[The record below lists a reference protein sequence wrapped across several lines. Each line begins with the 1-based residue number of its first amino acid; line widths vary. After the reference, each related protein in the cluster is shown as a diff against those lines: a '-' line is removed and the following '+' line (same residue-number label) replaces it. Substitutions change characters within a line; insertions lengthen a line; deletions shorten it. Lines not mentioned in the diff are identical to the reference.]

1 MLGLKN
7 TAEMKRTKT
16 SLILATTFL
25 LTCFFAFGQ
34 TKYDKKLEK
43 ADEFYD
49 HGDYSKARAE
59 IEAIKKS
66 STKKLGAAND
76 FMPIAKIREAQYDVA
91 LGYLQDIE
99 QSVEDGL
106 SMSRDLNGP
115 ESEVHA
121 LLLKQASEVMI
132 LYGHLVQA
140 KAYLDEARS
149 ILDSGD
155 MDPDL
160 AASMDVLEA
169 QIMVGRGYYQDAI
182 QLINETVGFYQR
194 RAANEEGKRRVV
206 RERKRD
212 FARMMMFKGDA
223 YRLMGNYL
231 SADSAFI
238 YNEIWIKKE
247 LKKADI
253 LYSENKFL
261 NTLLLEENGLEIE
274 EVVKGYEDADKLII
288 NYYSLSHYVSIRI
301 KERLLKSYIK
311 NNNGTRLKEGKE
323 QFRKIIKSEYGR
335 GSINSL
341 MLETLYYDVLMG
353 GRDVGLEDEVNEI
366 LTEESFIPQY
376 HPKRVELLEFASQI
390 ATINGRHDNAYQ
402 YLKEIL
408 EIKEI
413 LYGTESPNYNLSL
426 VKMANYYVDFTEK
439 FDEALEIYQ
448 TSWQNV
454 VKKEITEGHLAYVD
468 ILDHMAVFYQEND
481 QYAKASEILDVA
493 LEASRR
499 KYDNL
504 DPAYAIELDKI
515 ANLQYKI
522 GRYEEAQENIETAIE
537 ILKDSDRELFGGF
550 YAQAMIT
557 EATLLAIKGEYDEA
571 EDNINKSD
579 KLQAQGIRTIETS
592 GIDVEDELAEVYLD
606 IGRYRAAE
614 KLIEED
620 LEKKEKRYGSNSRHL
635 NDPLILKARVKMIL
649 GDYTEAEKL
658 AQEAYDIMYGIFG
671 GESSKITTSLMT
683 IAKINTTIGDY
694 DHAIEEL
701 EEVIRIRENQFGRNH
716 IDVARA
722 VSDLALVKFYNQES
736 IEEVEDLFLRA
747 EKIIGRKLGASN
759 PIYAEVLKNL
769 AIVYIAEKNYDQAF
783 DFLDE
788 AMAIWSKKIG
798 RRNNI
803 NAATVNLL
811 KGDIYYSQKNY
822 DEADKYYE
830 DAMKIYQNF
839 FNNNHPEYVKVLS
852 KLSKTYF
859 MQGDVRKSQE
869 AIEEVLENYNVFIK
883 DFFPA
888 LSEREKA
895 KFWNT
900 IKQDYEFYNTIVIN
914 YNRKNDDLI
923 GTLYNNALLTKALLL
938 NSSIKIRQ
946 RILASNDEEL
956 KILYNDWEEKK
967 DLLTY
972 VLSMSNEQLAQAEL
986 DASALQSEVEE
997 LERQLSEKSED
1008 FSSGFDKEVV
1018 TWKDVQESLEPNEV
1032 ALEMI
1037 RFRVFDHTFSHDSVM
1052 YAILWVKNEK
1062 KTTPGLILL
1071 RNGKDLETKY
1081 LKYYRNS
1088 IKFRIDDPKSY
1099 ENFWKP
1105 IQDVVGNPGNIFLS
1119 ADGVYN
1125 QINLEAIKLEDGA
1138 FVLDKSNII
1147 LVSNTKDLYFDKVSA
1162 RTVQEEN
1169 TAIMFGDP
1177 TYYVSSKEGAWTG
1190 RASHRGGNPEVI
1202 GRLYGT
1208 AVEVEEL
1215 KRLLRRDGWVT
1226 TDYLENEA
1234 TEEAIKE
1241 MDNPKIFHVA
1251 THGFFMP
1258 DSNLTEEDLAMNE
1271 NLASQNPL
1279 LKTGLLMA
1287 SAGDI
1292 LNETTTNFN
1301 IDEGILTAYEA
1312 MNLNLDKTDL
1322 VVLSACETGLGEIE
1336 AGEGVYGLQRAF
1348 LVAGA
1353 RTIIMSL
1360 FKVSDEATQKLMVKF
1375 YSKWLASGDKRSSF
1389 IQAKQEI
1396 RDEYKD
1402 PIFWGPFI
1410 MIGLD

>member
-1 MLGLKN
+1 
-7 TAEMKRTKT
+7 MKRTKT
-16 SLILATTFL
+16 ALLLAISLLFIGSATLA
-25 LTCFFAFGQ
+25 Q

-43 ADEFYD
+43 ADELYD
-49 HGDYSKARAE
+49 HGDYDKARAE
-59 IEAIKKS
+59 IEVIKKS

-91 LGYLQDIE
+91 LGYLDGIE
-99 QSVEDGL
+99 ASVNDGL
-106 SMSRDLNGP
+106 ELSRSINGP

-132 LYGHLVQA
+132 LYGHLVKA
-140 KAYLDEARS
+140 KEYLDEARN
-149 ILDSGD
+149 ILATGD

-182 QLINETVGFYQR
+182 DLINETVGFYQR
-194 RAANEEGKRRVV
+194 RAANEDGKRRVV

-223 YRLMGNYL
+223 YRMMGNYR
-231 SADSAFI
+231 SADSAFL
-238 YNEIWIKKE
+238 YNENWIKKE

-261 NTLLLEENGLEIE
+261 NTLLLEQNGLDIN

-288 NYYSLSHYVSIRI
+288 NYYALSHYVSIRI
-301 KERLLKSYIK
+301 KERLLKAYIK
-311 NNNGTRLKEGKE
+311 NGNNAKLREGKE
-323 QFRKIIKSEYGR
+323 EFRKIIKKDYGR

-353 GRDVGLEDEVNEI
+353 GRDVGLEDEVTEI
-366 LTEESFIPQY
+366 LVQESFIPKY
-376 HPKRVELLEFASQI
+376 HPKRIELLEFASQI
-390 ATINGRHDNAYQ
+390 ATINGRHDNSHQ

-408 EIKEI
+408 EIKEV
-413 LYGTESPNYNLSL
+413 LHGKESPSYNMSL

-448 TSWQNV
+448 NSWEKI

-481 QYAKASEILDVA
+481 QYDKASEILDVA

-522 GRYEEAQENIETAIE
+522 GQYEEAQDNIETAIG
-537 ILKDSDRELFGGF
+537 ILKDSDREQFGGY

-571 EDNINKSD
+571 ELNINRSE
-579 KLQAQGIRTIETS
+579 KLQSQGVRTIETS
-592 GIDVEDELAEVYLD
+592 GIDIEDELAEVYLD
-606 IGRYRAAE
+606 IGRYREAE
-614 KLIEED
+614 KLIEAD
-620 LEKKEKRYGSNSRHL
+620 LKKKKKRYGSNSRHL

-671 GESSKITTSLMT
+671 AESSKITPSLMT
-683 IAKINTTIGDY
+683 IAKINTVIGDY

-701 EEVIRIRENQFGRNH
+701 EEVIRIREEQFGRNH

-736 IEEVEDLFLRA
+736 IEEVEDLFLRS
-747 EKIIGRKLGASN
+747 EKIIGRNLGASN
-759 PIYAEVLKNL
+759 PTYAEVLKNL

-783 DFLDE
+783 NFLDQ

-803 NAATVNLL
+803 NAATVNML
-811 KGDIYYSQKNY
+811 KGDIYYSQHNY
-822 DEADKYYE
+822 DEAEGYY
-830 DAMKIYQNF
+830 ASAKKIYEGF
-839 FNNNHPEYVKVLS
+839 FNDSHPEYVKVLS
-852 KLSKTYF
+852 KMSKTYF
-859 MQGDVRKSQE
+859 MQGDIKKSQE
-869 AIEEVLENYNVFIK
+869 SIEEVLANYNLFIR

-914 YNRKNDDLI
+914 YNRKNNDLI

-946 RILASNDEEL
+946 RILSSNDDEL
-956 KILYNDWEEKK
+956 ITLYNNWEEKK

-972 VLSMSNEQLAQAEL
+972 VLSMSNEQLVQAEL
-986 DASALQSEVEE
+986 DASALQGEVED

-1008 FSSGFDKEVV
+1008 FSSGFDKKVV
-1018 TWKDVQESLEPNEV
+1018 TWQDVQASLEPNEV

-1037 RFRVFDHTFSHDSVM
+1037 RFRVFNHTFSNDSVM

-1088 IKFRIDDPKSY
+1088 IKFRIDDPKSF

-1105 IQDVVGNPGNIFLS
+1105 IQDVIGNPGNIFLS

-1138 FVLDKSNII
+1138 FVLDRSNII
-1147 LVSNTKDLYFDKVSA
+1147 LVSNTKDLYFDKVNA
-1162 RTVQEEN
+1162 RNVQEAN

-1177 TYYVSSKEGAWTG
+1177 TYYVDSDPGQWAG

-1208 AVEVEEL
+1208 AIEVEEL

-1226 TDYLENEA
+1226 TDYLESEA
-1234 TEEAIKE
+1234 TEGAIKD

-1258 DSNLTEEDLAMNE
+1258 DANLSEEDLAMNE

-1292 LNETTTNFN
+1292 LNQTNTNFN
-1301 IDEGILTAYEA
+1301 ISDGILTAYEA
-1312 MNLNLDKTDL
+1312 MNLSLDKTDL

-1375 YSKWLASGDKRSSF
+1375 YSKWLATGDKRSSF